1 MFSNIN
7 KIFYNLFMSAD
18 RNYTTP
24 LHNQIWT
31 PTGFSYEKL
40 VSVINNLQPLFY
52 QIHVQYNSMPSTSHI
67 STTP

>member
-1 MFSNIN
+1 MFSNID
-7 KIFYNLFMSAD
+7 KIFFNLFMSAD

-52 QIHVQYNSMPSTSHI
+52 QIHVHFNQPI
-67 STTP
+67 